1 MGRIVGYI
9 IFGLFS
15 LLSLCVG
22 IASLIDGFT
31 GIGDVTSVSGKLEI
45 VAPATDNALGLTD
58 MGPVI
63 FREAEMYQYVI
74 EKTSETVDGDTKDF
88 RYLGEA
94 FEKEPMGE
102 FKTYPTLRDAKSL
115 FGKEKK
121 YVNPEFPPE
130 FLNINNYGSSVIAGD
145 VEIDGVRLDV
155 SILRLFNGE
164 GFGME
169 DSTVA
174 AYKTP
179 ENAGAAYGLKYL
191 GDGVY
196 ASKDTE
202 NWEVGDLRVSYRV
215 ADPEILAREY
225 TAVGVLNEDGVLCCD
240 EEYGALYDSVV
251 SMDEI
256 NHDFKSK
263 QLKDGV
269 LFILLAIGL
278 AVGGFFITN
287 FLCDG

>member
-45 VAPATDNALGLTD
+45 VAPATDNVLGLTD

-74 EKTSETVDGDTKDF
+74 EKKSETVDGDTKDF

-94 FEKEPMGE
+94 FEKAPMGE

-196 ASKDTE
+196 ASKDNE

-225 TAVGVLNEDGVLCCD
+225 TAVGVLNDDGVLCRD

-251 SMDEI
+251 SMDDI
-256 NHDFKSK
+256 NHDFKAK
-263 QLKDGV
+263 QFKDAV
-269 LFILLAIGL
+269 LFILLAIGV
-278 AVGGFFITN
+278 AVGGFFLTN
-287 FLCDG
+287 LLCDG